1 MRHGYDGGSRTEQI
15 WEADVRDIGWIGR
28 RDVMR
33 LLGAGG
39 AALAAGLPER
49 VHAAATKNTLVLGL
63 DISDSITFDPAREAQ
78 YTPPLTLTAAYESL
92 ITMTPSDY
100 LNVKPTLASAW
111 ARTPDGKGWR
121 FTMRPGTKFNSG
133 NPVTVEDVKWSIE
146 RVINVKDQPSQYVA
160 NVDHVAIVDP
170 QTIDVML
177 KDPSQ
182 PLLTV
187 LCGPNFGVM
196 ERKVVEAHGGT
207 AAPNANTE
215 DKATQW
221 LNQNSAGA
229 GPYTLTGWTR
239 NAQIMLTRNP
249 HYWRGLAPFEHVVLR
264 HMGDSAT
271 QLLAIKR
278 GDIDAA
284 FNLIPEQV
292 ATLKGDAHVRVEGLE
307 SLDFVYM
314 ALTCEPDFNKALAV
328 KEARQAVWYAIDYDG
343 IIDSMLGGAS
353 IRCAS
358 FIPIGLYGS
367 TRETT
372 KQFGYHQDLDRAKQL
387 LQKAGVPDGFEFKL
401 SYGDAAV
408 SGLSYSVLA
417 QKLQSDLA
425 RVGIKVNLDPMDQV
439 NLRTQYTTGK
449 STAVLTFWN
458 PSGVETDGWA
468 SATVQRVAKRIH
480 WTPPDDLVKLVAQ
493 AASEA
498 DVEKRSALYL
508 EYEKAMIDQANL
520 IVLFQPIYQFAVRDA
535 IRKFPLT
542 AAGWEVELFETST

>member
-1 MRHGYDGGSRTEQI
+1 MTG
-15 WEADVRDIGWIGR
+15 ADWREIGWIGR
-28 RDVMR
+28 RQALR

-49 VHAAATKNTLVLGL
+49 VHAAASKTTLVLGI

-78 YTPPLTLTAAYESL
+78 YTAPMTLNAAYDAL
-92 ITMTPSDY
+92 MTMTPGDY
-100 LNVKPTLASAW
+100 LNVKPALATEW

-121 FTMRPGTKFNSG
+121 FTLRQGAQFNSG
-133 NPVTVEDVKWSIE
+133 NPVTADDVKWSMD
-146 RVINVKDQPSQYVA
+146 RLINLKDQPSQYVA
-160 NVDHVAIVDP
+160 NVARVEIPDPGHVDVILTDP
-170 QTIDVML
+170 T
-177 KDPSQ
+177 Q

-187 LCGPNFGVM
+187 ICGPNFGVL

-207 AAPNANTE
+207 SASDANST

-229 GPYTLTGWTR
+229 GPFTLVGWTR
-239 NAQIMLTRNP
+239 NAQILLTRNP
-249 HYWRGLAPFEHVVLR
+249 HYWRGPAHFEHVLIR
-264 HMGDSAT
+264 HMSDSAT

-284 FNLIPEQV
+284 FNLIPEQI
-292 ATLKGDAHVRVEGLE
+292 ATLKGNPDVRVEGLE

-314 ALTCEPDFNKALAV
+314 ALTCEPAFNKALAV
-328 KEARQAVWYAIDYDG
+328 KAARQAVWYAIDYDG
-343 IIDSMLGGAS
+343 IINDLLGGHA
-353 IRCAS
+353 IRGAS

-367 TRETT
+367 TREIT
-372 KQFGYHQDLDRAKQL
+372 KEIGYHQDLEKSKQL
-387 LQKAGVPDGFEFKL
+387 LQQAGFPDGFEYKL

-408 SGLSYSVLA
+408 SGLSYAVLG

-425 RVGIKVNLDPMDQV
+425 RVGIKVVLDPMDQV

-458 PSGVETDGWA
+458 PSGVEEDGWT

-480 WTPPDDLVKLVAQ
+480 WTPPDDLVKLVLAAAQ
-493 AASEA
+493 ET
-498 DVEKRSALYL
+498 DPEKRSELYVK
-508 EYEKAMIDQANL
+508 YSKFMIDQANL
-520 IVLFQPIYQFAVRDA
+520 IVLFQPIYQFAVRNV
-535 IRKFPLT
+535 IKTFPLT
-542 AAGWEVELFETST
+542 AAGWEVQLDQASA

>member
-1 MRHGYDGGSRTEQI
+1 MRE
-15 WEADVRDIGWIGR
+15 IGWIGR

-39 AALAAGLPER
+39 AGLAAGLPER

-78 YTPPLTLTAAYESL
+78 YTPPLTLTASYESL
-92 ITMTPSDY
+92 ITMTPGDY
-100 LNVKPTLASAW
+100 LNVKPALASSW
-111 ARTPDGKGWR
+111 ARTPDGNGWR

-133 NPVTVEDVKWSIE
+133 NPVAVEDVKWSIE
-146 RVINVKDQPSQYVA
+146 RVITVKDQPSQYVA

-170 QTIDVML
+170 QTIDVIL
-177 KDPSQ
+177 KDPSA

-187 LCGPNFGVM
+187 LCGPNFGVL

-207 AAPNANTE
+207 NAPDANTA

-221 LNQNSAGA
+221 LDQNSAGA
-229 GPYTLTGWTR
+229 GAYTLAGWTR
-239 NAQIMLTRNP
+239 NAQILLTRNP
-249 HYWRGLAPFEHVVLR
+249 HYWRGPAQFEHVVLR

-328 KEARQAVWYAIDYDG
+328 KEARQAVWHAIDYDG
-343 IIDSMLGGAS
+343 IINSMLGGAA

-372 KQFGYHQDLDRAKQL
+372 SQFGYHQDLDRAKLL
-387 LQKAGVPDGFEFKL
+387 LQKAGCPDGFEFKL

-480 WTPPDDLVKLVAQ
+480 WTPPADLVKLVAQ
-493 AASEA
+493 AAGEA
-498 DVEKRSALYL
+498 DAQKRSALYL

-535 IRKFPLT
+535 VRKFPLT